1 MLKNGVDIPGPHQII
16 QSDEEDDDVQ
26 AYGFPSQKR
35 RNRVQQSDLEL
46 ELSKGGELR
55 ETNWWKKIP
64 FFRFIDFFLPPSS
77 AFHIFLLFFFSCP
90 DVGESSSLLGHT
102 SLHRMHGDQSQ
113 SDLSVKLCEIEDSE
127 TDELNGSN
135 NYLKSLNTNK
145 SNWTKTST
153 HTDV

>member
-1 MLKNGVDIPGPHQII
+1 VR
-16 QSDEEDDDVQ
+16 DESMEKSLFHASLTFFFPPTTSTLSVSS
-26 AYGFPSQKR
+26 FPS
-35 RNRVQQSDLEL
+35 
-46 ELSKGGELR
+46 
-55 ETNWWKKIP
+55 
-64 FFRFIDFFLPPSS
+64 
-77 AFHIFLLFFFSCP
+77 FSFNL
-90 DVGESSSLLGHT
+90 GESSSLLGHS